1 MFNVTGKCWIIIK
14 MQILPVFYLFIYYQM
29 ALAFIIISLEG
40 KVKDRKDEQLICHLE
55 LKWDSCKKR
64 KTVLK
69 VKITVPKIH
78 KVIIMNEHFNDR
90 AKQTEDKKVVSSSSC
105 QVFTT
110 KAG

>member
-55 LKWDSCKKR
+55 LKWD
-64 KTVLK
+64 L
-69 VKITVPKIH
+69 
-78 KVIIMNEHFNDR
+78 
-90 AKQTEDKKVVSSSSC
+90 
-105 QVFTT
+105 
-110 KAG
+110 